1 MRGTKIFAGT
11 CRFIAV
17 GNRRAVIAGGRR
29 GHSCGR
35 YFERQQV
42 GEGATNLEG
51 AAVLQKFKLEN

>member
-1 MRGTKIFAGT
+1 
-11 CRFIAV
+11 
-17 GNRRAVIAGGRR
+17 VIAGGRR